1 MKPRFTKKIAN
12 RIASTS
18 VLYVLESI
26 RSSDVDDRQYD
37 LEEPSDSFTD
47 NFTEDLES
55 MGFTFTEGR
64 LEIIKQCFD
73 DQLGKIRLQVESI
86 SKKLLAK
93 YP

>member
-1 MKPRFTKKIAN
+1 MKPRFTKRVAN

-26 RSSDVDDRQYD
+26 RSKGVDDRMYD
-37 LEEPSDSFTD
+37 LEESSDRFVD

-55 MGFTFTEGR
+55 MGFIVSEGR
-64 LEIIKQCFD
+64 VDLIKQCFD
-73 DQLGKIRLQVESI
+73 DQLKKVRLQVESI
-86 SKKLLAK
+86 YEKLLAK